1 MPRTPRAS
9 RDAKRGHAAGR
20 HRRWQSRSGLRK
32 TSLDAVDIAH
42 ANASPSRYVATA
54 MLCLGDMTVARANC
68 DSRSRACGG
77 VIIGPR
83 APCQIRSQA
92 TPPRHPPGRGGPGP
106 GPGRGEIPEIRKFRK
121 IPPRAGPAP
130 GRQNGPKIGPEIG
143 VRGAQNGLPSGSL
156 VHYIGYLTPPGGVQN
171 WVHFGTPGHPPGG
184 GPPGGTKSAHFFG
197 YLITLPVG
205 TVWRLFS
212 TPPGTP
218 HFGHFGG
225 LSGGQSSG
233 WGRVSVYGTPKAPCT
248 VRSTLCLG
256 RTVGEK
262 G

>member
-1 MPRTPRAS
+1 LPRTPRAS

-92 TPPRHPPGRGGPGP
+92 TPPRHPPGR
-106 GPGRGEIPEIRKFRK
+106 
-121 IPPRAGPAP
+121 
-130 GRQNGPKIGPEIG
+130 G